1 MKEEITERERH
12 LEISLADLSEIILRE
27 EASAETEVSEAT
39 GHADLSLKM
48 EKEDRL
54 EIDHADLSERILRE
68 EVLVEI
74 EILTAADH
82 VDHSLK
88 MEKEDHSQAVEDLQQ
103 EDAEDSTQQRRA
115 SLEETST
122 ISAMRTKAESTK

>member
-1 MKEEITERERH
+1 MKEELTEKERH
-12 LEISLADLSEIILRE
+12 LEISLADLSERILRE
-27 EASAETEVSEAT
+27 EVSVEAETSEAT

-48 EKEDRL
+48 EKEDRS
-54 EIDHADLSERILRE
+54 ETDHADLSERIPRGEVSE
-68 EVLVEI
+68 ETEVSEA
-74 EILTAADH
+74 EDH
-82 VDHSLK
+82 ADHSLK
-88 MEKEDHSQAVEDLQQ
+88 MEKEDLSQAVEDLQL

>member
-12 LEISLADLSEIILRE
+12 LEISLTDLSERILRE

-48 EKEDRL
+48 EKEDRS
-54 EIDHADLSERILRE
+54 EIDHVDLSERIPRE
-68 EVLVEI
+68 EVSVERGN
-74 EILTAADH
+74 LKAADH

-103 EDAEDSTQQRRA
+103 EDAEDSTLQRRV
-115 SLEETST
+115 LPEETST

>member
-12 LEISLADLSEIILRE
+12 LEISLTDLSERILRE
-27 EASAETEVSEAT
+27 EASAETEVSETT

-54 EIDHADLSERILRE
+54 ETDHADLSERILRE

-74 EILTAADH
+74 E
-82 VDHSLK
+82 
-88 MEKEDHSQAVEDLQQ
+88 DHSQAVEDLLQ

-122 ISAMRTKAESTK
+122 ISAMRMKAESTK

>member
-12 LEISLADLSEIILRE
+12 LEISLTDLSERILRE

-54 EIDHADLSERILRE
+54 ETDHADLSERIQRG
-68 EVLVEI
+68 EVSAET
-74 EILTAADH
+74 EILKAADH
-82 VDHSLK
+82 ADLSLK
-88 MEKEDHSQAVEDLQQ
+88 MEKEDLLEVEEDLQP
-103 EDAEDSTQQRRA
+103 EDVEDSTLQRRA
-115 SLEETST
+115 LPEETST